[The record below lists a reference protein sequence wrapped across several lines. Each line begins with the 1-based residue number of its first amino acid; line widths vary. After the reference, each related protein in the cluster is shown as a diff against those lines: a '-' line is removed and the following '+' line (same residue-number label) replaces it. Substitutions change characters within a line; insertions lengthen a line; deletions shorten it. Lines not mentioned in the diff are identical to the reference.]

1 MKNPHYYD
9 QEKVTI
15 ERVKLAYVD
24 GSDQDMTIRNFES
37 GAYSSAGV
45 YPNSSN
51 FAKTKEKYKDNIVY
65 SLQDATSWYY
75 NFNVNRQTYNHT
87 AKTSDEQKQATQAAI
102 FK

>member
-1 MKNPHYYD
+1 MVQTKNW
-9 QEKVTI
+9 
-15 ERVKLAYVD
+15 
-24 GSDQDMTIRNFES
+24 TIRNFES
-37 GAYSSAGV
+37 GAYSIAGV

-75 NFNVNRQTYNHT
+75 NFNVNRQAYNHT

-102 FK
+102 LNKKFPSSNQLCNWPYSLFGSV

>member
-45 YPNSSN
+45 YPTVQTLLRQRKNTRTTSSIACRMRLLGTIILTLI
-51 FAKTKEKYKDNIVY
+51 AKHTII
-65 SLQDATSWYY
+65 
-75 NFNVNRQTYNHT
+75 T
-87 AKTSDEQKQATQAAI
+87 AKTSE
-102 FK
+102 